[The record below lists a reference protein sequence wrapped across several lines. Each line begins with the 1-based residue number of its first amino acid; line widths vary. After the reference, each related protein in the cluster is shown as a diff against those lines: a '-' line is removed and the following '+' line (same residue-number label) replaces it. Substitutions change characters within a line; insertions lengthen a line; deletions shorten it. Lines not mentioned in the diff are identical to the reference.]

1 MHEFLV
7 DQKLVVRRPDVG
19 HPNFHTVGPVVDQVA
34 KFHGEIL
41 TRTSL
46 FATQVFL
53 SEFPSQ
59 SSESGLTGSVE
70 TNEMVHPLHSEVT
83 QYDGAAKKCQVQLGM
98 HKQPDT
104 ICSSRMMSYGLFQK
118 PIPRAGCL
126 TASTSCYVS
135 SYLLGQFV
143 SRKTVQQGLLSNLC
157 VDWDPSSVLPT
168 AIDKL

>member
-83 QYDGAAKKCQVQLGM
+83 QYERSRQEM
-98 HKQPDT
+98 
-104 ICSSRMMSYGLFQK
+104 SSPTWNAQATRHNLF
-118 PIPRAGCL
+118 IPYDELRPFSKANTTGRL
-126 TASTSCYVS
+126 SDSVN
-135 SYLLGQFV
+135 FV
-143 SRKTVQQGLLSNLC
+143 LC
-157 VDWDPSSVLPT
+157 VKLLTRAVRFKEDSATRPSF
-168 AIDKL
+168 KFMC